1 MPISAIM
8 PHLLAFLLIVVLP
21 VWDRYETRRLKTS
34 RDPRVKIQSYQIT
47 IGWLWIC
54 AAIAVVQLGWR
65 SLWTIRLNPGE
76 VRWLPTGN
84 EAFIF
89 GVAMCA
95 VFLGASVIPVVG
107 ARFSSKVRDGFAR
120 QLAPL
125 GFFLPG
131 TAEERLW
138 FVLVSISAGVCEE
151 ILFRGFLIRY
161 FQAGPYHLTVV
172 FAVLVSCAFF
182 GTAHFYQGA
191 LGVLQTALLGLLF
204 AFLFLA
210 TGSLTWPVLAH
221 VATDLKVLMLLK
233 KEVVAE

>member
-1 MPISAIM
+1 MPTSAIV
-8 PHLLAFLLIVVLP
+8 PHVLAFILIVALP

-34 RDPRVKIQSYQIT
+34 RGPRVKIQSYQMT
-47 IGWLWIC
+47 IAWLWTC
-54 AAIAVVQLGWR
+54 AGIAIVQLGWR
-65 SLWTIRLNPGE
+65 SLWNIHLNPGE
-76 VRWLPTGN
+76 VRWLPSGN
-84 EAFIF
+84 DAFIY
-89 GVAMCA
+89 GVAMCG
-95 VFLGASVIPVVG
+95 VFVGASVIPVVA
-107 ARFSSKVRDGFAR
+107 ARFSSKLREGFSR

-125 GFFLPG
+125 SFFLPS

-172 FAVLVSCAFF
+172 FAVLVSCLFF
-182 GTAHFYQGA
+182 GTAHLYQGA
-191 LGVLQTALLGLLF
+191 AGVFQTAFLGLLF

-221 VATDLKVLMLLK
+221 VATDLKVLMLVK
-233 KEVVAE
+233 KN